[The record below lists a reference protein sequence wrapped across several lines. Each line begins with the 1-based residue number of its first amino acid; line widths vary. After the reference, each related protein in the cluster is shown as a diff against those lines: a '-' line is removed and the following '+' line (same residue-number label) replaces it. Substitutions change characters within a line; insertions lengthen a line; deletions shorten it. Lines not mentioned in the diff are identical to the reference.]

1 MFRYREFVYAVYQEQ
16 SFSKAAQKLFISQP
30 SLSAAVKKAEE
41 AVGVPLFDRTVKP
54 VRLTEAGQ
62 QYIEAVRQFH
72 QVTGNFE
79 SYLQAVGRLETGSLG
94 IGSNQ
99 LLSSLVL
106 PRYVTDFINQYPGI
120 QLSLVDANSTT
131 LQNKILMGELDLV
144 IDNTR
149 PSEKLYEKK
158 RLTTEHLLLA
168 VPASRPE
175 NRAARDYRLCYEDI
189 LAGKHKKAPPVPL
202 ELFEDIPFILM
213 NRDNDTRSQT
223 NAIMQEARFSP
234 RVLMEMDRLMTLYA
248 YVELGAAASVVS
260 DTLIRNVPANNT
272 LFYPLAGRHT
282 KRGIYVSYKKNKY
295 CSAAMRTFIDSLGDL
310 QSMETG
316 GNMTDS
322 LPK

>member
-1 MFRYREFVYAVYQEQ
+1 MELFRYRDFVYAVYQEQ

-62 QYIEAVRQFH
+62 RYIEAVRQL
-72 QVTGNFE
+72 QLVSDNFE
-79 SYLQAVGRLETGSLG
+79 GYLQAVGRLETGSLG

-106 PRYVTDFINQYPGI
+106 PRYVARFIKQYPGI

-131 LQNKILMGELDLV
+131 LQNKMLVGELDLV

-149 PSEKLYEKK
+149 PSEKLYERKK
-158 RLTTEHLLLA
+158 LTAEHLLLA

-175 NRAARDYRLCYEDI
+175 NQAARDYQLRYEDI

-202 ELFEDIPFILM
+202 ELFEDVPFILM

-234 RVLMEMDRLMTLYA
+234 KVVMEMDRLMTLYT
-248 YVELGAAASVVS
+248 YVELGVAASVVS
-260 DTLIRNVPANNT
+260 DTLIRNVPDTGT
-272 LFYPLAGRHT
+272 LFYPLSGRHA
-282 KRGIYVSYKKNKY
+282 KRNIYVSYKKNKY
-295 CSAAMRTFIDSLGDL
+295 CSAAMQTFIDSLGDL
-310 QSMETG
+310 QNIE
-316 GNMTDS
+316 
-322 LPK
+322 